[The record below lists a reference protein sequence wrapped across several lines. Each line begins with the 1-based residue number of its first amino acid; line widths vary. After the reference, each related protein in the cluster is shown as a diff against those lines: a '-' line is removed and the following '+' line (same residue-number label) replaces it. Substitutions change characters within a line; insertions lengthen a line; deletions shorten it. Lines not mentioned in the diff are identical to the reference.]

1 MDRRSSGTVRPSFA
15 SELLADLPDEL
26 AALLD
31 WFDTEA
37 DQATLAKDVRVYAD
51 ELLTGLR
58 SDQAIIPELDAD
70 AARTVALVLTHHIRN
85 PEHCGAWLNLG
96 FGLRRLA
103 ISDSEAVKA
112 LRLERALACFD
123 RALALSREHRPVAI
137 RAWAG
142 KALAL
147 RQLERFDDAVRS
159 AREAL
164 NLDPSDPNLWLLCS
178 YCLTFASR
186 HDEATESVRGA
197 YDAYVAAG
205 RPEGLRHIFED
216 EAVVRKTH

>member
-1 MDRRSSGTVRPSFA
+1 VDPRSSGTVRASTA
-15 SELLADLPDEL
+15 SEFLADLPDEL
-26 AALLD
+26 EALLD
-31 WFDTEA
+31 WFDTEP
-37 DQATLAKDVRVYAD
+37 DQATLAKDVPAYAD
-51 ELLTGLR
+51 GLLTGLR
-58 SDQAIIPELDAD
+58 SDQAIIPELQAD
-70 AARTVALVLTHHIRN
+70 AARTLALVLTHHVRN
-85 PEHCGAWLNLG
+85 PGHCGAWLNLG

-123 RALALSREHRPVAI
+123 RAVALNRAHRPVAI

-142 KALAL
+142 KALAF

-178 YCLTFASR
+178 YCLTFAGKD
-186 HDEATESVRGA
+186 DEATESVQGA
-197 YDAYVAAG
+197 FDAYVAAG

-216 EAVVRKTH
+216 EAL

>member
-1 MDRRSSGTVRPSFA
+1 MDPRSRGTVRWSTA

-26 AALLD
+26 DALLD

-37 DQATLAKDVRVYAD
+37 DQTTLPKDVRAYAD
-51 ELLTGLR
+51 RLLTGLL
-58 SDQAIIPELDAD
+58 SDQAIIPELQAD
-70 AARTVALVLTHHIRN
+70 AARILALVLTHHIRN
-85 PEHCGAWLNLG
+85 PDHCGAWLNLG

-103 ISDSEAVKA
+103 ISDSDAVKA
-112 LRLERALACFD
+112 LRLERAFACFD

-142 KALAL
+142 KALAF
-147 RQLERFDDAVRS
+147 RQLERFDEAVRS

-178 YCLTFASR
+178 YCLTFAGR
-186 HDEATESVRGA
+186 DDEATESVQGA

-205 RPEGLRHIFED
+205 RPEGLRNIFED

>member
-1 MDRRSSGTVRPSFA
+1 VDSRSRGTVRWSTA

-26 AALLD
+26 DALLD

-37 DQATLAKDVRVYAD
+37 DQATLPKDVRAYAD
-51 ELLTGLR
+51 RLLTGLL
-58 SDQAIIPELDAD
+58 SDQAIIPELQAD
-70 AARTVALVLTHHIRN
+70 AARILALVLTHHIRN
-85 PEHCGAWLNLG
+85 PDHCGAWLNLG

-103 ISDSEAVKA
+103 ISDADAVKA
-112 LRLERALACFD
+112 LRLERAFACFD

-142 KALAL
+142 KALAF
-147 RQLERFDDAVRS
+147 RQLERFDEAVRS

-178 YCLTFASR
+178 YCLTFAGR
-186 HDEATESVRGA
+186 DDEATESVQGA

-205 RPEGLRHIFED
+205 RPEGLRNIFED